1 MARRRAAGSPS
12 GRGQCLAHWSREVPA
27 GVRAAC
33 RARPVAP
40 PARPARRLAGGT
52 RRLANLVGLRLDVE
66 AAFLMPRRMSRP
78 AMALQRCAWRSAA
91 ATSSAFGPSVSCSSP
106 ASRAVSVGAMV
117 VYVSARLSAMAPSAA
132 ASAGYVPRSRHCDS
146 VATSIPRPSSTP
158 AGASRASGGSRSR
171 LAAMSWPARRS
182 SFSLGVGVP
191 CRTASV
197 LIAVSAVI
205 AAVVQMRTI
214 RRGSILGLAWVATH
228 SRGEATP

>member
-132 ASAGYVPRSRHCDS
+132 ASAGYVRA
-146 VATSIPRPSSTP
+146 VATATAWPRRYRGLRARRPVPRAPRAAAGRGWRRCRGPPGGVPSRSAWACR
-158 AGASRASGGSRSR
+158 AGRRAS
-171 LAAMSWPARRS
+171 
-182 SFSLGVGVP
+182 
-191 CRTASV
+191 
-197 LIAVSAVI
+197 
-205 AAVVQMRTI
+205 
-214 RRGSILGLAWVATH
+214 
-228 SRGEATP
+228 